1 MRLAKYLAHAGIA
14 SRRKAEKLIEA
25 GLVQVNGRVVT
36 EVDSNVEP
44 ERDTVAYK
52 HNVISLERALYI
64 LFYKPTGCLSTVT
77 DKFNR
82 PAVTDFFPDLPV
94 RIYPVG
100 RLDMETTGILLL
112 TNDGDFAN
120 RMLHPRYELRKYYQ
134 ARLQGNISA
143 AAVQQLE
150 KGVIL
155 SDGLTAPARVK
166 VLEHGTQE
174 SVIIISIHE
183 GRKRQIR
190 RMCSYVGY
198 PVISLKRVGYGQ
210 LRLGNLQPGEYRYL
224 TANEVGELLRL
235 TQPVHPASLE
245 KPFGQMSE

>member
-1 MRLAKYLAHAGIA
+1 MR
-14 SRRKAEKLIEA
+14 
-25 GLVQVNGRVVT
+25 
-36 EVDSNVEP
+36 
-44 ERDTVAYK
+44 
-52 HNVISLERALYI
+52 
-64 LFYKPTGCLSTVT
+64 GCLSTVT
-77 DKFNR
+77 NKFNR
-82 PAVTDFFPDLPV
+82 PTVTDFFPDLPV

-120 RMLHPRYELRKYYQ
+120 CMLHPRYELRKYYQ

-190 RMCSYVGY
+190 RMCSYG
-198 PVISLKRVGYGQ
+198 
-210 LRLGNLQPGEYRYL
+210 
-224 TANEVGELLRL
+224 
-235 TQPVHPASLE
+235 
-245 KPFGQMSE
+245 

>member
-1 MRLAKYLAHAGIA
+1 M
-14 SRRKAEKLIEA
+14 
-25 GLVQVNGRVVT
+25 
-36 EVDSNVEP
+36 
-44 ERDTVAYK
+44 
-52 HNVISLERALYI
+52 
-64 LFYKPTGCLSTVT
+64 LFRS
-77 DKFNR
+77 
-82 PAVTDFFPDLPV
+82 
-94 RIYPVG
+94 VG

-224 TANEVGELLRL
+224 TANEVEELLRL